1 MMTRAGYHLD
11 TMTRMLAFMRE
22 KGILEEWIDLETKRA
37 LGTNPVPDAAI
48 TQPEEE

>member
-1 MMTRAGYHLD
+1 MTRNELSLD
-11 TMTRMLAFMRE
+11 TITRMLAFMHE
-22 KGILEEWIDLETKRA
+22 KGILEEWIDLETKRV